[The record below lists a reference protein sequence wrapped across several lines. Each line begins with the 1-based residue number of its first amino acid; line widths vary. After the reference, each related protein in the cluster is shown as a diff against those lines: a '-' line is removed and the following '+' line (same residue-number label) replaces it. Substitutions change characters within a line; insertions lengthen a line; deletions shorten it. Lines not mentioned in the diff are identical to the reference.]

1 MGRIKEKVY
10 WKVEEQ
16 DENMDKGGRRASKE
30 NIVAWTFNLPTLVIL
45 LGIVFVP
52 IIQAAYMSTL
62 FYNLKLPQMTRFIGL
77 DNYISLILD
86 PLFWFS
92 LRVTATF
99 TIISVLI
106 VTGVGLIFALLL
118 SQEFKGR
125 GILRALLLIPWAVT
139 GVMAGI
145 LWRWM
150 YNPEYGFINI
160 LLNSIGIKIGS
171 YAWLNESSTAL
182 LSVAIAYAW
191 SSTPIAT
198 ILYLGALQSLPI
210 DLYDSAKVDGAGSWQ
225 RFYLIT
231 FPLLKPTTMIIL
243 IITTMFALKEIGLVY
258 VMTGGGPGNET
269 TVLGWLIYSEAF
281 KFLDFGRGAA
291 VSFILA
297 AITIVI
303 ATFYIK
309 SLYKEVE
316 F

>member
-1 MGRIKEKVY
+1 MGR
-10 WKVEEQ
+10 
-16 DENMDKGGRRASKE
+16 GRKWASRE
-30 NIVAWTFNLPTLVIL
+30 NIVAWTFNLPTLMIL
-45 LGIVFVP
+45 LAIVFWP

-92 LRVTATF
+92 LRVTAIF
-99 TIISVLI
+99 TLISVLL
-106 VTGVGLIFALLL
+106 VTGIGLIFALLL
-118 SQEFKGR
+118 SQEFRGR
-125 GILRALLLIPWAVT
+125 GVLRGLLLIPWAIT
-139 GVMAGI
+139 GAMAGI

-160 LLNSIGIKIGS
+160 VLNSIGIRVGS

-182 LSVAIAYAW
+182 FSVALAYSW
-191 SSTPIAT
+191 SATPIAT

-210 DLYDSAKVDGAGSWQ
+210 DLYDSAKVDGANSWQ
-225 RFYLIT
+225 RFNLIT
-231 FPLLKPTTMIIL
+231 FPLLKPTTMVIL

-269 TVLGWLIYSEAF
+269 TVLGWLIYAQAF
-281 KFLDFGRGAA
+281 KFLDFGMGAA
-291 VSFILA
+291 VSFVLA
-297 AITIVI
+297 AITIVV

-309 SLYKEVE
+309 SLYREVE

>member
-1 MGRIKEKVY
+1 MGK
-10 WKVEEQ
+10 
-16 DENMDKGGRRASKE
+16 RRRWVSRE
-30 NIVAWTFNLPTLVIL
+30 NIVAWTFNLPTLIIL
-45 LGIVFVP
+45 LGIVFWP
-52 IIQAAYMSTL
+52 IVQAAYMSTL
-62 FYNLKLPQMTRFIGL
+62 FYNLKLPHMTRFIGF
-77 DNYISLILD
+77 DNYISLFLD

-92 LRVTATF
+92 LRVTAIF
-99 TIISVLI
+99 TVVSVLL
-106 VTGVGLIFALLL
+106 VTVLGLIFALLL
-118 SQEFKGR
+118 SQEFRGR
-125 GILRALLLIPWAVT
+125 SVLRGLLLIPWAVT

-160 LLNSIGIKIGS
+160 LLNSIGIKVGS

-182 LSVAIAYAW
+182 LSIAIAYSW
-191 SSTPIAT
+191 SATPIAT
-198 ILYLGALQSLPI
+198 ILYLGALQSLPV
-210 DLYDSAKVDGAGSWQ
+210 DLYDSAKVDGASVWQ
-225 RFYLIT
+225 RFNLIT

-291 VSFILA
+291 VSFVLA
-297 AITIVI
+297 AITIVVAI
-303 ATFYIK
+303 FYIK
-309 SLYKEVE
+309 GLYREVE

>member
-1 MGRIKEKVY
+1 MGK
-10 WKVEEQ
+10 
-16 DENMDKGGRRASKE
+16 GRRWVSRE
-30 NIVAWTFNLPTLVIL
+30 NIVAWTFNLPTLIIL
-45 LGIVFVP
+45 LGIVFWP
-52 IIQAAYMSTL
+52 IVQAAYMSTL
-62 FYNLKLPQMTRFIGL
+62 FYNLKLPHMTRFTGF
-77 DNYISLILD
+77 DNYISLFLD

-92 LRVTATF
+92 LRVTAIF
-99 TIISVLI
+99 TVVSVLL
-106 VTGVGLIFALLL
+106 VTVLGLIFALLL
-118 SQEFKGR
+118 SQEFRGR
-125 GILRALLLIPWAVT
+125 SVLRGLLLIPWAVT

-160 LLNSIGIKIGS
+160 LLNSIGIKVGS

-182 LSVAIAYAW
+182 LSIAIAYSW
-191 SSTPIAT
+191 SATPIAT
-198 ILYLGALQSLPI
+198 ILYLGALQSLPV
-210 DLYDSAKVDGAGSWQ
+210 DLYDSAKVDGASVWQ
-225 RFYLIT
+225 RFNLIT

-291 VSFILA
+291 VSFVLA
-297 AITIVI
+297 AITIVVAI
-303 ATFYIK
+303 FYIK
-309 SLYKEVE
+309 GLYREVE